1 MFVSFENIKKEVGGM
16 PLTEQNDYG
25 TISISENVLK
35 DMVYKTVEKYLKEE
49 RIFNEKIQ
57 KETQKSVKVSVN
69 DDTSVSV
76 SLKIPAKYG
85 ENIVEYS
92 KRVQRKIKEEL
103 EKLAQVYV
111 SNIDITIE
119 TIAKPEEIE
128 EEYEEFM
135 EEYMEKEVE
144 EEEEEREEIKEEK
157 AEDYSNEEAEEK
169 DEKNE

>member
-1 MFVSFENIKKEVGGM
+1 M

-49 RIFNEKIQ
+49 KIFNEKIQ
-57 KETQKSVKVSVN
+57 KDIQKSIKVSVN
-69 DDTSVSV
+69 DDTSVSIY
-76 SLKIPAKYG
+76 LKIPAKYG

-92 KRVQRKIKEEL
+92 KRAQKKIKEEL

-119 TIAKPEEIE
+119 TISKPEEIE
-128 EEYEEFM
+128 EEFEEFM
-135 EEYMEKEVE
+135 EEETEKEMDEKAEKDSSGVEVE
-144 EEEEEREEIKEEK
+144 EE
-157 AEDYSNEEAEEK
+157 K
-169 DEKNE
+169 DIKNE

>member
-1 MFVSFENIKKEVGGM
+1 M

-49 RIFNEKIQ
+49 KIFNEKIQ
-57 KETQKSVKVSVN
+57 KDLQKSIKVSVN
-69 DDTSVSV
+69 DDTSVSIY
-76 SLKIPAKYG
+76 LKIPAKYG

-92 KRVQRKIKEEL
+92 KRAQKKIKDEL

-119 TIAKPEEIE
+119 TISKPEEIE
-128 EEYEEFM
+128 EEFEEFM
-135 EEYMEKEVE
+135 EEETEKELTEKEEDASKVE
-144 EEEEEREEIKEEK
+144 DEREKNK
-157 AEDYSNEEAEEK
+157 QNE
-169 DEKNE
+169 

>member
-1 MFVSFENIKKEVGGM
+1 M

-49 RIFNEKIQ
+49 KIFNEKIQ
-57 KETQKSVKVSVN
+57 KDLQKSIKVSVN
-69 DDTSVSV
+69 DDTSVSIY
-76 SLKIPAKYG
+76 LKIPAKYG

-92 KRVQRKIKEEL
+92 KRAQKKIKDEL

-119 TIAKPEEIE
+119 TISKPEEIE
-128 EEYEEFM
+128 EEFEEFM
-135 EEYMEKEVE
+135 EEETEKELAE
-144 EEEEEREEIKEEK
+144 EEDSSKVEDEEEKNK
-157 AEDYSNEEAEEK
+157 QNE
-169 DEKNE
+169 